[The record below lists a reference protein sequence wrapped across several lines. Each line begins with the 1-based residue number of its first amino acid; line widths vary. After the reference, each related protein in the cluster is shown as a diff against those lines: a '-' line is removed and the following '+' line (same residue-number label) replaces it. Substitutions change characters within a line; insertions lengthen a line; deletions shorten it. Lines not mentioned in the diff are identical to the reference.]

1 MENEIKLTEKLA
13 PYHDTAENMLA
24 QVSRAELTNMEDC
37 SKLGDLAKLA
47 KVQFKKLED
56 ERKEWVTPLNEQVKK
71 LNLLF
76 KQQQAPF
83 LEIEKTAKNI
93 MGAFMAA
100 EERRQAEI
108 RRIEREK
115 AEAEALIAAEKA
127 AEEQRIADEKARKA
141 REEAAKLEA
150 AGRAEEAA
158 KAAEEAAAAEKA
170 AAEHAEQADAIL
182 EESIDAGE
190 KTPDKQIARGDYGS
204 TSSVRKTWQH
214 KVVDPDLVP
223 RKYMMVDES
232 AVKAAVKNGVREIP
246 GISIFEDSSVVIR

>member
-13 PYHDTAENMLA
+13 PYNDTAENMLA
-24 QVSRAELTNMEDC
+24 QVNRAELTNMEDV

-56 ERKEWVTPLNEQVKK
+56 DRKEWVTPLNEQVKK

-76 KQQQAPF
+76 KHQQAPF

-93 MGAFMAA
+93 MGAFMAKEEKRQNEERERERKKA
-100 EERRQAEI
+100 EED
-108 RRIEREK
+108 
-115 AEAEALIAAEKA
+115 AL
-127 AEEQRIADEKARKA
+127 
-141 REEAAKLEA
+141 
-150 AGRAEEAA
+150 
-158 KAAEEAAAAEKA
+158 AAAEKA
-170 AAEHAEQADAIL
+170 SASGDEAQADSIL
-182 EESIDAGE
+182 EESINAGD

-246 GISIFEDSSVVIR
+246 GIEIKEESSVVIR